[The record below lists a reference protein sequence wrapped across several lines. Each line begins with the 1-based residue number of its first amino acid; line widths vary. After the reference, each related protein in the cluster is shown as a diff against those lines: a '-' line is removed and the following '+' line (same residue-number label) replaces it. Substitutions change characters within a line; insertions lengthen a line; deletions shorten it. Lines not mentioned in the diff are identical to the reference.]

1 MCAFCACVPKREDIC
16 SSLSPLL
23 KSVLKSSYYKSC
35 GFLMSFLD
43 TKASSTRIR
52 KFVKTQIVFYEYGL
66 RPHVS
71 SVFSGRIR
79 KFLKT
84 LSRVEI
90 FLSDTNTYTCGRSY
104 PEICEYASVILLY
117 PVFTASTINKRGVE
131 QGFIFF
137 VNCSDFWF
145 DIMRSDK
152 CSCDK
157 STQPML

>member
-1 MCAFCACVPKREDIC
+1 MRFVRASQKGKDIC
-16 SSLSPLL
+16 SSLSPLF
-23 KSVLKSSYYKSC
+23 KSVLKSSFYKSC

-52 KFVKTQIVFYEYGL
+52 KFVKTQIVFTNTACVHTY
-66 RPHVS
+66 P

-84 LSRVEI
+84 LSRAEI
-90 FLSDTNTYTCGRSY
+90 FLSVTNTYTCGRSY

-117 PVFTASTINKRGVE
+117 PVFTASIINKRGVE

-145 DIMRSDK
+145 DIMCSDK